1 MSSEAWRT
9 SDRNEMKMG
18 LGTARAH
25 NGADAASIKGAG
37 MRIAAVDGSKV
48 QSNQKQKREAAVL
61 FIIIIIII
69 ITFVGSTRSFSR

>member
-9 SDRNEMKMG
+9 SDRNERKMG

-61 FIIIIIII
+61 LLLLLL
-69 ITFVGSTRSFSR
+69 SPL

>member
-61 FIIIIIII
+61 LLLLLLLL
-69 ITFVGSTRSFSR
+69 SPL